1 MSIAASERTRRFRL
15 AAIVALG
22 VSATVFLGTRPA
34 AAEAG
39 DPWLTAKTKIALM
52 TAEDVGG
59 YAINVDTY
67 DSIVTL
73 HGKVSTANEKSR
85 AAEIAK
91 TVKGVKE
98 IRNLLQVVPEV
109 DQDAVEVEDSKL
121 KESVSTVLERDAA
134 LDDSDIGI
142 KSVNNGVVLLSGE
155 AKTIS
160 DHLRALEDARAVEGV
175 ERVASEI
182 RSPDKLSDSELWYG
196 EKRGKGPDVASGKA
210 ADKADKTADKA
221 AGTRDDA
228 EESSYDA
235 WTTAAVKL
243 KLLSNR
249 DVPGLDINVDTRAG
263 AVTLFGRVPAAST
276 KELAEK
282 LARETNGVRVVKNE
296 LQVVPEA
303 QQEQVSAKDESI
315 QEQLEKR
322 IADNPELQDAN
333 VKLEVSKGV
342 VRLTGTVE
350 NENDHLAVLTTTRAT
365 QGVRSLIDEIEIA
378 ERQAKK

>member
-1 MSIAASERTRRFRL
+1 
-15 AAIVALG
+15 
-22 VSATVFLGTRPA
+22 
-34 AAEAG
+34 
-39 DPWLTAKTKIALM
+39 
-52 TAEDVGG
+52 
-59 YAINVDTY
+59 
-67 DSIVTL
+67 
-73 HGKVSTANEKSR
+73 
-85 AAEIAK
+85 
-91 TVKGVKE
+91 
-98 IRNLLQVVPEV
+98 
-109 DQDAVEVEDSKL
+109 
-121 KESVSTVLERDAA
+121 
-134 LDDSDIGI
+134 
-142 KSVNNGVVLLSGE
+142 
-155 AKTIS
+155 
-160 DHLRALEDARAVEGV
+160 
-175 ERVASEI
+175 
-182 RSPDKLSDSELWYG
+182 
-196 EKRGKGPDVASGKA
+196 
-210 ADKADKTADKA
+210 
-221 AGTRDDA
+221 
-228 EESSYDA
+228 
-235 WTTAAVKL
+235 VKL